1 MGTND
6 STDRLQRMYSIPPTI
21 SNPSPNIFE
30 LFACKYLNQNAA
42 KLLTVW
48 SLIGRPFRVIAY
60 IN

>member
-21 SNPSPNIFE
+21 SNPSPNIFG